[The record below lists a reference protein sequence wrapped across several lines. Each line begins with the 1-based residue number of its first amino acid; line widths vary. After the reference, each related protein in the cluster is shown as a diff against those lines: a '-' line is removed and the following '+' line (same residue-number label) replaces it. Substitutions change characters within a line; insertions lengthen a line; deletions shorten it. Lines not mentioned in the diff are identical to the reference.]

1 MSINLVR
8 APLVIGAVIAGP
20 LLFLALAALITSN
33 SRWDDHLINA
43 MGVLLAALVVSVTLR
58 LTINAFR
65 PRPGAGTGTKVIN
78 ILLFVA
84 LVLFVGVAA
93 MVAWFLSDMS
103 FL

>member
-20 LLFLALAALITSN
+20 LLFLALVALITSN

-43 MGVLLAALVVSVTLR
+43 FGVLLTAVVVSVTLR

-65 PRPGAGTGTKVIN
+65 PPPGAGRGTKVIN

-84 LVLFVGVAA
+84 LLLFIGIAVMIAV
-93 MVAWFLSDMS
+93 FINNMS